1 MNKIKNNELI
11 LYNKILFL
19 SRNKLFYTKLSL
31 TDTFHNRVYLI
42 FFHISFL
49 LIKLKIQKKSLIY
62 KDFSQNLFDLTF
74 KQIEIN
80 MRENG
85 FGDVTVNKNMKILV
99 KQFYSLLVECENYD
113 SLSLNSKNLLFSKF
127 LTYKSNYKEH
137 NNAGIVDYF
146 DKYKAFCFDLNPDSV
161 IENILIFNY

>member
-1 MNKIKNNELI
+1 MNKVKNNELI

-49 LIKLKIQKKSLIY
+49 LIKLKLQKKSLIY

-99 KQFYSLLVECENYD
+99 KQFYGLLVKCENYD

-127 LTYKSNYKEH
+127 LTYKSNFKER

-161 IENILIFNY
+161 IQDILIFNY